1 MIKVD
6 ALELFQGLR
15 IYLSLR
21 PDKVYKRKC
30 KSATEASKEKVF
42 GKQSQNIML
51 ERRLNMCVFGAQSKG
66 GFERNRSS

>member
-15 IYLSLR
+15 NYLSLR
-21 PDKVYKRKC
+21 HDKLYKRKC
-30 KSATEASKEKVF
+30 KSATEASKEKLF
-42 GKQSQNIML
+42 GKQGQNKML
-51 ERRLNMCVFGAQSKG
+51 ERRLNMCEFGAQSKS